1 PPDPA
6 VAGVEEHPLVLP
18 HRGDQPAMPPLALAR
33 EDAARFRDLRPGD
46 GVGNEGDLVADLLPL
61 QVTMQADDEVHV
73 LHHAPRLV
81 PADGVEVLLA
91 EQAERAG
98 DDETAAQAVP
108 AEPAEQ
114 ERAQVIDHL
123 DAWEDATG
131 DPG

>member
-1 PPDPA
+1 MPA
-6 VAGVEEHPLVLP
+6 
-18 HRGDQPAMPPLALAR
+18 LALAR
-33 EDAARFRDLRPGD
+33 EDAARFWDLRPGD

-98 DDETAAQAVP
+98 DDEAAAEAVP
-108 AEPAEQ
+108 GEATGQ
-114 ERAQVIDHL
+114 ERAPVLDHL
-123 DAWEDATG
+123 DAREEAAG
-131 DPG
+131 DPGVGHAAGLPPAARWPPG